1 MVTPDHRQ
9 IEHRAWIAA
18 ARQQSD
24 EADRGVLSDGSSIA
38 GGLPPL
44 KADHIPGY
52 ELEREIHRGA
62 QGAVYR
68 AVQKGTGRRV
78 AVKLLHDHAL
88 GSRLEEA
95 RFEREMRVLA
105 VLQHPNIVAIHDG
118 GSHEGRFYLVM
129 DYIAG
134 QPLDKYLHDKRLSL
148 HEIVDL
154 CIQVCE
160 AVNAAHLQGIIHRD
174 LKPANVRVDESGRPH
189 VLDFGL
195 AKFSTQPPESSSA
208 TAIMGPAVTQ
218 TGQFIGSLPWS
229 APEQADGSPSRI
241 DVRTDVY
248 SLGVL
253 LYQMLTDRF
262 PYSVSGPMKETLE
275 AIVHHEPT
283 PPRRHRSDVD
293 DELETIVLKCLQ
305 KEPARRYQ
313 SAGDVARDLRRYLA
327 GEPIEAKRDSLPYVL
342 RKGLRRHWLPAG
354 VAAAF
359 VIVIGVGLIVSLTQW
374 RTAIRE
380 RNEAIE
386 ARKREQVARQLAADE
401 AGRANSANDF
411 LQTML
416 SSANPA
422 VSQGRDLTV
431 REVLDVAA
439 QRVERGELSN
449 QPRVEAA
456 VRHTLGRSYL
466 SLGQLNVAEQQL
478 KVALRLNEQVE
489 GARSKA
495 YGESLC
501 WLGVLE
507 QRRNHFDH
515 AEQLQREALDIF
527 RSLNPEEP
535 ELIANSLS
543 ELAYMADYQGRRDEG
558 LALTRESLDY
568 YRRAF
573 EPGHPEITSM
583 ESMLAARSH
592 DLSDSVEQ
600 AQRSVD
606 AHVARYGEKHPE
618 VARALTRLA
627 AALTGQSDLPRA
639 VKTQERAVK
648 LMREIFKDES
658 PDTLFAAAELAGQ
671 YRRIGQEE
679 KAVALLAELLPAAEK
694 IHGRCNETRLT
705 YMVLSASVMARS
717 GDVAGA
723 EREYRSVI
731 DVDGCPEWATEPMS
745 LNARFALAELI
756 LDRGEC
762 DAAEPLV
769 MACKSYAE
777 SNPGRA
783 SPGMIARI
791 LCIRGEI
798 QLCRKEF
805 AQAEIL
811 LLEAHSRIAKSI
823 MVGRGF
829 KDRIA
834 GDLVRVYEAWE
845 AAEPGTGKAEKA
857 AEWKSREPASQSS
870 P

>member
-1 MVTPDHRQ
+1 MVMPDRRQ

-18 ARQQSD
+18 ARLQSD
-24 EADRGVLSDGSSIA
+24 EADRGIPADGSSIT

-88 GSRLEEA
+88 GSRLEQA

-105 VLQHPNIVAIHDG
+105 ALQHPNIVAIHDG
-118 GSHEGRFYLVM
+118 GSHEGRFFLVM

-134 QPLDKYLHDKRLSL
+134 LPLDSFLLGKNLSVPDTVNL
-148 HEIVDL
+148 FIR
-154 CIQVCE
+154 ICE

-174 LKPANVRVDESGRPH
+174 LKPANVRVDASGRPF

-195 AKFSTQPPESSSA
+195 AKFSDLPPDSSSA
-208 TAIMGPAVTQ
+208 AAVSIGPAMTQ

-229 APEQADGSPSRI
+229 APEQAEGSPSRI

-253 LYQMLTDRF
+253 LYQMLTGRF

-283 PPRRHRSDVD
+283 PPRHHRRDID

-313 SAGDVARDLRRYLA
+313 SAGDLARDLRRYLA

-354 VAAAF
+354 IAAAF
-359 VIVIGVGLIVSLTQW
+359 LVVISVGLIVSLTQW
-374 RTAIRE
+374 RSAIRE
-380 RNEAIE
+380 RNDAEE
-386 ARKREQVARQLAADE
+386 ARKREQAARRLAADE
-401 AGRANSANDF
+401 AGRANLANDF

-416 SSANPA
+416 SSASPA
-422 VSQGRDLTV
+422 VSQGRALTV

-449 QPRVEAA
+449 QPRVEAD

-466 SLGQLNVAEQQL
+466 SLGHLNVAEQQL
-478 KVALRLNEQVE
+478 KEALRLNEQVD

-495 YGESLC
+495 YGKSLC

-507 QRRNHFDH
+507 QRRYHFER

-527 RSLNPEEP
+527 GSLNPEEP

-568 YRRAF
+568 YRKAF
-573 EPGHPEITSM
+573 EPGHPDITSM

-592 DLSDSVEQ
+592 DIANSVEQ

-627 AALTGQSDLPRA
+627 AALIGQRELSRA
-639 VKTQERAVK
+639 VETQERAVS
-648 LMREIFKDES
+648 LMREVFKDES

-671 YRRIGQEE
+671 YRRIGQDK
-679 KAVALLAELLPAAEK
+679 KAVALLAELLPAADK
-694 IHGRCNETRLT
+694 IHGRCNEIRLT
-705 YMVLSASVMARS
+705 HLVISAHVMAQS
-717 GDVAGA
+717 GNLEGA
-723 EREYRSVI
+723 EREYRSII
-731 DVDGCPEWATEPMS
+731 DDDGCPEWATEPMS
-745 LNARFALAELI
+745 LNARFSLAELL

-762 DAAEPLV
+762 DPAEPLV
-769 MACKSYAE
+769 AACKSYADA
-777 SNPGRA
+777 NPGRT

-791 LCIRGEI
+791 QCIRGEI
-798 QLCRKEF
+798 CICRGEF
-805 AQAEIL
+805 ANAETFLI
-811 LLEAHSRIAKSI
+811 EAHDRIAKSV
-823 MVGRGF
+823 MVGPRF
-829 KDRIA
+829 KGRIA
-834 GDLVRVYEAWE
+834 LDFVRLYEAWDH
-845 AAEPGTGKAEKA
+845 AEPGTGKAEKA
-857 AEWKSREPASQSS
+857 AEWRAAKAAFE
-870 P
+870 